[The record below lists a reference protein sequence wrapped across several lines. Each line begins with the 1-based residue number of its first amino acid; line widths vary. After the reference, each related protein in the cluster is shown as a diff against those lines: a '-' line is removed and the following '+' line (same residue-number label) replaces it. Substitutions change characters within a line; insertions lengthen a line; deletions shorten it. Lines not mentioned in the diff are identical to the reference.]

1 MNRNNDE
8 VRKISQKDGNRYCM
22 DCGMRG
28 PVYVVVDFYIFVCS
42 TCAAL
47 HRSHQHKVKGIS
59 MTEFTDEEVTCLR
72 IGGND
77 RASAVWLKRYTRDKP
92 SHKNG
97 TAVSDFI
104 TAVFARAEYVSEEE
118 YEKLQGD
125 ILQAITGSF
134 TTADSV
140 PTANPDAPDIFCLS
154 TPQAQE
160 QSTHK
165 EAKEEDLF
173 SAFRA
178 AAPLSNGTTQTVGA
192 ANTRRP
198 EVSVDELFSSI
209 PSAPTQI
216 TATPQVAPGIAGMQN
231 QYHTSAFSAMPMQQQ
246 PMTAPS
252 TMSVG
257 MSAVQGGFTG
267 MTVPSPYGMQP
278 QQPVPFQ
285 PTAPVGCVG
294 APETLFSH
302 MAQTTS
308 APQHF
313 AGFSTQPTQG
323 GNINFLQTP
332 AAPASTGPKRAVGG
346 APSDVFAALDPFANK
361 R

>member
-8 VRKISQKDGNRYCM
+8 VRKMSQKVGNRYCM

-28 PVYVVVDFYIFVCS
+28 PVYVVVHFYIFVCS

-47 HRSHQHKVKGIS
+47 HRSQQRKVKGIS

-77 RASAVWLKRYTRDKP
+77 RASGVWLKRYTRDKP

-104 TAVFARAEYVSEEE
+104 AAVFARAEYMSEEE

-134 TTADSV
+134 PTADSA
-140 PTANPDAPDIFCLS
+140 PTANPDEPDIFCLS

-160 QSTHK
+160 QLATK

-192 ANTRRP
+192 ANTRRT

-209 PSAPTQI
+209 PSTPTQT
-216 TATPQVAPGIAGMQN
+216 TATPQVAPGIAGMQH

-246 PMTAPS
+246 PMTATS

-257 MSAVQGGFTG
+257 MSAVQGGFAG
-267 MTVPSPYGMQP
+267 MKVPSPYGMQP

-285 PTAPVGCVG
+285 ATAPVGCVG

-302 MAQTTS
+302 MPQTTS
-308 APQHF
+308 APQQF
-313 AGFSTQPTQG
+313 AGFSTQPTQVE
-323 GNINFLQTP
+323 ILTSFKRPQRLQAQGQRGQLEVHQVTY
-332 AAPASTGPKRAVGG
+332 
-346 APSDVFAALDPFANK
+346 LQL
-361 R
+361 

>member
-28 PVYVVVDFYIFVCS
+28 PVYVVVDFYVLVCY
-42 TCAAL
+42 TCASL
-47 HRSHQHKVKGIS
+47 HRSHQNKVKGIS
-59 MTEFTDEEVTCLR
+59 MTEFTNEEVTCLM

-97 TAVSDFI
+97 AAVSDFI
-104 TAVFARAEYVSEEE
+104 AAVFARAEYVSEEE
-118 YEKLQGD
+118 YEKLQVD
-125 ILQAITGSF
+125 ILQATTGSF
-134 TTADSV
+134 TTADSA
-140 PTANPDAPDIFCLS
+140 PTANHDAPDIFCLS

-198 EVSVDELFSSI
+198 
-209 PSAPTQI
+209 
-216 TATPQVAPGIAGMQN
+216 
-231 QYHTSAFSAMPMQQQ
+231 
-246 PMTAPS
+246 
-252 TMSVG
+252 
-257 MSAVQGGFTG
+257 
-267 MTVPSPYGMQP
+267 
-278 QQPVPFQ
+278 
-285 PTAPVGCVG
+285 
-294 APETLFSH
+294 
-302 MAQTTS
+302 
-308 APQHF
+308 
-313 AGFSTQPTQG
+313 
-323 GNINFLQTP
+323 
-332 AAPASTGPKRAVGG
+332 
-346 APSDVFAALDPFANK
+346 
-361 R
+361 

>member
-8 VRKISQKDGNRYCM
+8 MRKILQKDGNRYCM
-22 DCGMRG
+22 DCGMRV
-28 PVYVVVDFYIFVCS
+28 PVYVVADFYIFVCS

-59 MTEFTDEEVTCLR
+59 MTEFTNEEVTCLR
-72 IGGND
+72 IGCND
-77 RASAVWLKRYTRDKP
+77 RASAVWLKMYTRDKP

-104 TAVFARAEYVSEEE
+104 AAVFARAEYVSEDE

-134 TTADSV
+134 TTADSA
-140 PTANPDAPDIFCLS
+140 PTAHPDAPYIFCLS
-154 TPQAQE
+154 TSQAQE

-165 EAKEEDLF
+165 EAKEKDLF

-198 EVSVDELFSSI
+198 DVSVDELFSSI
-209 PSAPTQI
+209 PSAPTQT
-216 TATPQVAPGIAGMQN
+216 TATPQVYPGIAGMQN
-231 QYHTSAFSAMPMQQQ
+231 QYHTSAFSAMPMRQQ
-246 PMTAPS
+246 PMTTPS

-257 MSAVQGGFTG
+257 MSAVQWVFTG
-267 MTVPSPYGMQP
+267 MTVPSPDGMQP

-285 PTAPVGCVG
+285 ATFPVGCVG
-294 APETLFSH
+294 APETLLSH
-302 MAQTTS
+302 MPQTTS
-308 APQHF
+308 ATQQF
-313 AGFSTQPTQG
+313 A
-323 GNINFLQTP
+323 
-332 AAPASTGPKRAVGG
+332 
-346 APSDVFAALDPFANK
+346 
-361 R
+361 

>member
-104 TAVFARAEYVSEEE
+104 AAVFTRAEYVSEEE
-118 YEKLQGD
+118 YEKLQWD

-134 TTADSV
+134 TTADMA
-140 PTANPDAPDIFCLS
+140 PTANTDAPDIFCLL

-209 PSAPTQI
+209 PQRLHKQLQARRWLP
-216 TATPQVAPGIAGMQN
+216 ALRACR
-231 QYHTSAFSAMPMQQQ
+231 TS
-246 PMTAPS
+246 T
-252 TMSVG
+252 
-257 MSAVQGGFTG
+257 
-267 MTVPSPYGMQP
+267 
-278 QQPVPFQ
+278 
-285 PTAPVGCVG
+285 
-294 APETLFSH
+294 TLLRFRPCRCNSS
-302 MAQTTS
+302 Q
-308 APQHF
+308 
-313 AGFSTQPTQG
+313 
-323 GNINFLQTP
+323 
-332 AAPASTGPKRAVGG
+332 
-346 APSDVFAALDPFANK
+346 
-361 R
+361 